1 LVGVSKHTLYAWKK
15 RFEEEGPAGLMD
27 RPRGVAK
34 GSKLPDLTKR
44 DPDDEGGQ
52 SGLGKH

>member
-34 GSKLPDLTKR
+34 GSFPT
-44 DPDDEGGQ
+44 
-52 SGLGKH
+52 